1 MERENWSVDGAMETS
16 LHRALKDRYSAGE
29 ADRREVR
36 VAGFRIDA
44 IDETGRFVEI
54 QSGALGP
61 LCTKLQ
67 RLLPRHRLRI
77 VKPVVLSRRLV
88 QTSPRNGS
96 VLSVRRSPKRGSLVD
111 IFDDLI
117 GLVRIFPHTNL
128 DIEILGVTID
138 EVRIRRRRRP
148 GFTVADRRLG
158 EVLESAMLAQA
169 GDLWSLLP
177 SECHGQGFFTTAELA
192 QRLGKPVWFA
202 QRVAYCLRK
211 TGAACTVGKKG
222 NRLIYVRN

>member
-1 MERENWSVDGAMETS
+1 METS
-16 LHRALKDRYSAGE
+16 LHRALKDRYAAGE

-44 IDETGRFVEI
+44 IDQTGRFVEI

-61 LCTKLQ
+61 LCRKLQ
-67 RLLPRHRLRI
+67 RLLPQHRLRI

-88 QTSPRNGS
+88 QTSPRGGS
-96 VLSVRRSPKRGSLVD
+96 VISVRRSPKRGTLVD

-128 DIEILGVTID
+128 DIEVLGVTID

-148 GFTVADRRLG
+148 GYSVADRRLG
-158 EVLESAMLAQA
+158 EIRETATLAHGGRSLE
-169 GDLWSLLP
+169 
-177 SECHGQGFFTTAELA
+177 
-192 QRLGKPVWFA
+192 PVA
-202 QRVAYCLRK
+202 PGVSRP
-211 TGAACTVGKKG
+211 
-222 NRLIYVRN
+222 

>member
-1 MERENWSVDGAMETS
+1 METS
-16 LHRALKDRYSAGE
+16 LHRALKDRYAAGL

-36 VAGFRIDA
+36 IAGFRIDA
-44 IDETGRFVEI
+44 VDQTGRLVEI

-61 LCTKLQ
+61 LCTKLR
-67 RLLPRHRLRI
+67 RLLPEHRLRI
-77 VKPVVLSRRLV
+77 VKPIVLARRLV

-96 VLSVRRSPKRGSLVD
+96 VISVRRSPKRGSLVD

-117 GLVRIFPHTNL
+117 GLVRIFPHVNL

-138 EVRIRRRRRP
+138 EVRIPRRRRP
-148 GFTVADRRLG
+148 GYTVADRRLG
-158 EVLESAMLAQA
+158 EIRETATLVRA

-177 SECHGQGFFTTAELA
+177 PGCHGNYPFTTVELA
-192 QRLGKPVWFA
+192 KQLGKPIWFA

-211 TGAACTVGKKG
+211 TGAARVVGKTG
-222 NRLIYVRN
+222 NRVIYNSDGGLQ

>member
-1 MERENWSVDGAMETS
+1 METS
-16 LHRALKDRYSAGE
+16 LHRALKDRYAAGF

-44 IDETGRFVEI
+44 VDQTGRLVEI

-67 RLLPRHRLRI
+67 KLLPEHRLRI
-77 VKPVVLSRRLV
+77 VKPVVRTRRLV
-88 QTSPRNGS
+88 QTSPRSGAAI
-96 VLSVRRSPKRGSLVD
+96 SVRRSPKRGALVD

-117 GLVRIFPHTNL
+117 GLVRIFPHINL

-138 EVRIRRRRRP
+138 EVRKPRRRRP
-148 GFTVADRRLG
+148 GYTVTDRQLG
-158 EVLESAMLAQA
+158 EIHETAMLVRA

-177 SECHGQGFFTTAELA
+177 PSCRDHYPFTTVELA
-192 QRLGKPVWFA
+192 AQLCKPIWFA

-211 TGAACTVGKKG
+211 TGAARVVGKTG
-222 NRLIYVRN
+222 NRVIYARDGELQ

>member
-1 MERENWSVDGAMETS
+1 METS
-16 LHRALKDRYSAGE
+16 LHRALKDRYAAGL
-29 ADRREVR
+29 ADRREVS

-44 IDETGRFVEI
+44 IDQTGRFVEI

-67 RLLPRHRLRI
+67 RLLPQHRLRI

-88 QTSPRNGS
+88 QASSRGGS
-96 VLSVRRSPKRGSLVD
+96 VISVRRSPKRGTLVD

-117 GLVRIFPHTNL
+117 GLVRIFPHVNL
-128 DIEILGVTID
+128 DIEVLGVTID

-148 GFTVADRRLG
+148 GYSVADRRLS
-158 EVLESAMLAQA
+158 EIRETATLATA
-169 GDLWSLLP
+169 GDLWGLLP
-177 SECHGQGFFTTAELA
+177 PECYDRDPFTTVELA
-192 QRLGKPVWFA
+192 TRLGKPVWFA

-211 TGAACTVGKKG
+211 TGAARVAGKKG
-222 NRLIYVRN
+222 NRIVYVRD